1 MRHTETTLREY
12 FESAGGIETLLA
24 VDPAAGTLTET
35 IKSNLLV
42 SGNTASKRIQEAK
55 ALGLLEP
62 RENDRRDHPIG
73 TRYYLTEKGRIC
85 LVGIVSVGLD
95 EKITLYHNLSKQ
107 IDNFKEVIAGWTE
120 RMSVSDIDQNNIEDE
135 SLEPYKEKDAYQGE
149 NLPDYFEEFI
159 TATLDYDRRRAL
171 ERHELIDYDH
181 LFDSEYR
188 DSDQ

>member
-24 VDPAAGTLTET
+24 VDPSAGTLTET

-55 ALGLLEP
+55 ALGLLES
-62 RENDRRDHPIG
+62 RENDRRDHPAG

-85 LVGIVSVGLD
+85 LVGIVSIGLD
-95 EKITLYHNLSKQ
+95 EKITLYNSLTKQ
-107 IDNFKEVIAGWTE
+107 IDNFKEAIAGWTE
-120 RMSVSDIDQNNIEDE
+120 RMSVSDIDQNNIENGVLDQ
-135 SLEPYKEKDAYQGE
+135 YKKGDAYQGE
-149 NLPDYFEEFI
+149 NLPDNFEKFI
-159 TATLDYDRRRAL
+159 TATLDYDHRRAL
-171 ERHELIDYDH
+171 EKHELIDYDH